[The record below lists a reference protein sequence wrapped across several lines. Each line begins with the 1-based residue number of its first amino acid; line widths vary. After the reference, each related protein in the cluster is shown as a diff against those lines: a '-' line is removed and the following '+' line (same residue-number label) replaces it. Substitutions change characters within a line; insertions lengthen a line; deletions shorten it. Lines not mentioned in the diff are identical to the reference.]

1 MHEMLDFIQTKTVVG
16 DRMKQPESLIRD
28 AIVDYLYTRKRIFFD
43 VIRNSAP
50 WTGKA
55 FGRLP
60 KGCKKGTPDIIVFH
74 WGGAILIECK
84 SKTGKIRPDQIM
96 YRDEANK
103 IKGVEYI
110 IARSVEDVQKVI

>member
-1 MHEMLDFIQTKTVVG
+1 
-16 DRMKQPESLIRD
+16 MKQAESFIRD
-28 AIVDYLYTRKRIFFD
+28 AIVDYLSTRKGIFFD

-60 KGCKKGTPDIIVFH
+60 KGCKNGTPDIIVLHF
-74 WGGAILIECK
+74 GGTLLIEVK
-84 SKTGKIRPDQIM
+84 GPKGRLSPDQQS
-96 YRDEANK
+96 YLTAANK

-110 IARSVEDVQKVI
+110 IARSVDDVIRVI